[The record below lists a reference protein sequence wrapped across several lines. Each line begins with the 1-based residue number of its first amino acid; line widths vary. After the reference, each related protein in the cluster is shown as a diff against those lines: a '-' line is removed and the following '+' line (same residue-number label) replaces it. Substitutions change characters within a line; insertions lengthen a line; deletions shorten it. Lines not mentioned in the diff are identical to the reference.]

1 MSLSALALLLGAGAL
16 HAGWNL
22 ILKRTS
28 ERLLVSAWALLAGA
42 LAFTPLVVRFWPP
55 PAGVWPLVIASCA
68 VYLVYYTGLSR
79 AYGRGDFSLIYPV
92 ARGAAPAMLTLW
104 AVLFLGERPS
114 PMGLL
119 GITTIL
125 CGLVVLGGAP
135 MWLRARPA
143 AGTVPRA
150 AGDAGGDPADTGTD
164 PDIVHADPDVAD
176 AGSDIDHA
184 DPHRPHNTMRPS
196 RRRALRRHGRGSGL
210 ALVVA
215 LCISVYT
222 ALDGA
227 AVRLWQ
233 PIPYVVLVFGLSG
246 FGLLCLLAPRE
257 RGKVFSVWRTH
268 SVPVAAIAVMMLGAY
283 AMVLSS
289 FRIAPI
295 SYAGAGREVGIVFGA
310 LAGWLFLGERF
321 GGVRTVGA
329 VLVFAG
335 VGLLT
340 VAR

>member
-1 MSLSALALLLGAGAL
+1 MSLTALALVLGAGAL

-22 ILKRTS
+22 ILKRSS

-42 LAFTPLVVRFWPP
+42 LAFTPLVVRAWPP
-55 PAGVWPLVIASCA
+55 PAGVWPLATASCA

-92 ARGAAPAMLTLW
+92 ARGASPAMLTLW
-104 AVLFLGERPS
+104 AVLFLVERPS

-119 GITTIL
+119 GIGTIL

-135 MWLRARPA
+135 LW
-143 AGTVPRA
+143 
-150 AGDAGGDPADTGTD
+150 
-164 PDIVHADPDVAD
+164 
-176 AGSDIDHA
+176 
-184 DPHRPHNTMRPS
+184 S
-196 RRRALRRHGRGSGL
+196 RRRAGGTVLKPGSDLLREHGRGAGM
-210 ALVVA
+210 ALLVA

-227 AVRLWQ
+227 GVRLWE

-246 FGLLCLLAPRE
+246 IGLLGLLALRE
-257 RGKVFSVWRTH
+257 RSRVFRVWRTQ
-268 SVPVAAIAVMMLGAY
+268 PMAVAAIAVMMLGAY
-283 AMVLSS
+283 AMVLRS
-289 FRIAPI
+289 FQIAPV
-295 SYAGAGREVGIVFGA
+295 SYAGAGREVGIVFAA
-310 LAGWLFLGERF
+310 LAGWLLLGERF
-321 GGVRTVGA
+321 GRIRTVGA

-335 VGLLT
+335 IGLLT